1 LRSAGILDNEMTF
14 DLQLAVEAKAL
25 TDINA
30 TSGIQT
36 QAYATSVLTTLRKGL
51 TTLETAGS
59 LALHPMDWNDV
70 ELARASSNV
79 VEHLSLPYDPAYQA
93 AARRAGHHLQR
104 ASRRCRSRNRQRR
117 SRSRHPHPRRGRNLE
132 RKCDRG
138 LVR

>member
-51 TTLETAGS
+51 TTLETA
-59 LALHPMDWNDV
+59 V
-70 ELARASSNV
+70 SNY
-79 VEHLSLPYDPAYQA
+79 SD
-93 AARRAGHHLQR
+93 
-104 ASRRCRSRNRQRR
+104 RS
-117 SRSRHPHPRRGRNLE
+117 HTTLE
-132 RKCDRG
+132 RN
-138 LVR
+138 